1 MKKLFKLSR
10 IVVSF
15 FLIGLLLYLIRDELH
30 QILVTLKNTSI
41 LLYSLCFFLNLIAT
55 LIISHRLREIF
66 RVMGVQF
73 TFWNCTVL
81 NLIGLFFN
89 NFLPTSAGGDL
100 LKIYYASQGS
110 GRKVESITGVLAD
123 RFFGLFAIFL
133 LASVALLLEKN
144 IRNSDMLTAFTWG
157 ILGLFL
163 ALAFLALNK
172 NCSSKMEGIFER
184 LFKGE
189 SRIKSFFEM
198 VSQTIGGV
206 RKAKIF
212 IPYILSLSLIIQ
224 FLAIGIMFL
233 LSKSLSLN
241 IALSVL
247 VVIVPII
254 FVVSLFPSI
263 NGLGIREGA
272 YVYFLGEIVGKGNA
286 FALSLLFLS
295 LTLLFSL
302 IGGFFYIWV
311 NKTNYFER
319 IYLYRN
325 DFVK

>member
-1 MKKLFKLSR
+1 MKRLFKLSR

-15 FLIGLLLYLIRDELH
+15 FLIAILLYLIRDELH
-30 QILVTLKNTSI
+30 QILATLKNTSI
-41 LLYSLCFFLNLIAT
+41 LLYSLCFFLNLLIT

-66 RVMGVQF
+66 RVMGIHF
-73 TFWNCTVL
+73 SFWNCTVL
-81 NLIGLFFN
+81 NFIGLFFN

-110 GRKVESITGVLAD
+110 GKKVESMAGVLVD
-123 RFFGLFAIFL
+123 RLFGLFGIFL
-133 LASVALLLEKN
+133 LASIAILLVRD
-144 IRNSDMLTAFTWG
+144 IRNSNMLTILTWG
-157 ILGLFL
+157 ILGVFILVLFL
-163 ALAFLALNK
+163 GLNHYS
-172 NCSSKMEGIFER
+172 SSKIKEGIGR
-184 LFKGE
+184 LFNGE
-189 SRIKSFFEM
+189 GKMKKFIETA
-198 VSQTIGGV
+198 SQTIDGV
-206 RKAKIF
+206 TKAKTSVA
-212 IPYILSLSLIIQ
+212 YVLSLSLIIQ
-224 FLAIGIMFL
+224 FLSIGIMFL
-233 LSKSLSLN
+233 LTQSLSLN
-241 IALSVL
+241 IAFRVL
-247 VVIVPII
+247 MVVVPII

-272 YVYFLGEIVGKGNA
+272 YVYFLGEFVGKGNA

-302 IGGFFYIWV
+302 IGGFFYIWA

>member
-30 QILVTLKNTSI
+30 QISI
-41 LLYSLCFFLNLIAT
+41 SLQRINIPLYSLCFLLFLSTIF
-55 LIISHRLREIF
+55 IISHRLKEIF
-66 RVMGVQF
+66 RVLGIPF
-73 TFWNCTVL
+73 TFWDCTVL

-144 IRNSDMLTAFTWG
+144 IKNSGVLTMFTWG

-163 ALAFLALNK
+163 ALAFLSLNK
-172 NCSSKMEGIFER
+172 NCSSKIGGIFGR

-198 VSQTIGGV
+198 ISQTIEGV

-224 FLAIGIMFL
+224 FLGIGIMFL

-241 IALSVL
+241 IAFSVL

-272 YVYFLGEIVGKGNA
+272 YVYFLGDMAGRGNA

-295 LTLLFSL
+295 VTLLLSL
-302 IGGFFYIWV
+302 IGGLVYVWV
-311 NKTNYFER
+311 N
-319 IYLYRN
+319 RN
-325 DFVK
+325 DYFKKISFYKGT

>member
-1 MKKLFKLSR
+1 MKKLFQLSR

-15 FLIGLLLYLIRDELH
+15 FLIAVLLYFIRDELH
-30 QILVTLKNTSI
+30 QILATLKNTSI

-55 LIISHRLREIF
+55 LIVSYRLREILQ
-66 RVMGVQF
+66 VMGIHF
-73 TFWNCTVL
+73 SFWNCAVL
-81 NLIGLFFN
+81 NFIGLFFN

-123 RFFGLFAIFL
+123 RFFGLFAIVL

-144 IRNSDMLTAFTWG
+144 IKNSGLLTALTWG
-157 ILGLFL
+157 SLGLFII
-163 ALAFLALNK
+163 LAFLTINK
-172 NCSSKMEGIFER
+172 NCFFRIKGIFGG

-189 SRIKSFFEM
+189 SRMKSFFE
-198 VSQTIGGV
+198 VISRTLEGV

-212 IPYILSLSLIIQ
+212 VVYILSLSLLIQ
-224 FLAIGIMFL
+224 FLSIGVMFF

-241 IALSVL
+241 IAFSVL

-272 YVYFLGEIVGKGNA
+272 YVYFLSEIVGRGNA

-295 LTLLFSL
+295 LTLLLSL
-302 IGGFFYIWV
+302 MGGLVYVWV
-311 NKTNYFER
+311 NRNGYFKR
-319 IYLYRN
+319 IYAY
-325 DFVK
+325 KGT